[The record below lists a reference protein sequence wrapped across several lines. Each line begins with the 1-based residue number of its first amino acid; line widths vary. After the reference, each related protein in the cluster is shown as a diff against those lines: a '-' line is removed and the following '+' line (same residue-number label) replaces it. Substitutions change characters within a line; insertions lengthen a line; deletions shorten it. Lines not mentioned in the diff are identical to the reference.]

1 MSLYAAIDLHSS
13 NSVLAV
19 MDEAGG
25 TVLQCRRPNDFPSIL
40 KELAPYRSELAGVAV
55 ESTYNWYWLVD
66 GLMDHGY
73 AVHLVNTTAIPQY
86 EGLKHGD
93 DRSDALHLAQLM
105 RLGLLPEGYIY
116 PREQRATR
124 DLLRRRFTLVR
135 QSVQLL
141 LAIQSSFSRS
151 TGRQLSGNAV
161 RRITPAELEA
171 LFPDLS
177 TRYGVL
183 VQYKVWLALQEQISA
198 LEHWV
203 RRDLVR
209 PEALARLQGVPG
221 IGPILG
227 MTILLETGAIER
239 FASVGDYASYCRM
252 VESVRLS
259 NGKRKG
265 HGNRKCGNRYLCWAY
280 MEAANFATRF
290 NPTIRRWYDRKRA
303 RRHRVVAIK
312 AVAHKLA
319 RACYYLLREGTEFE
333 SKRAFG

>member
-19 MDEAGG
+19 MDGQG
-25 TVLQCRRPNDFPSIL
+25 QPLLQCRLPNDLPRL
-40 KELAPYRSELAGVAV
+40 LADLAPFRDELVGVAV

-73 AVHLVNTTAIPQY
+73 AVRLVNTTAVPQY
-86 EGLKHGD
+86 DGLKHGD
-93 DRSDALHLAQLM
+93 DHSDALHPAQLM

-124 DLLRRRFTLVR
+124 DLLRRRFALVR
-135 QSVQLL
+135 QAVRLMLS
-141 LAIQSSFSRS
+141 IQSSFSRT
-151 TGRQLSGNAV
+151 TGKQLSSHALRQL
-161 RRITPAELEA
+161 TPTQLVE
-171 LFPDLS
+171 LFPDLA

-183 VQYKVWLALQEQISA
+183 IQFKLWLTLQDQISA
-198 LEHWV
+198 LEQWIGKDIAQP
-203 RRDLVR
+203 DL
-209 PEALARLQGVPG
+209 LARLRSVPG

-227 MTILLETGAIER
+227 MTILLESGDIGR

-280 MEAANFATRF
+280 VEAANHAIRF
-290 NPTIRRWYDRKRA
+290 DPLIRRWYDRKRA
-303 RRHRVVAIK
+303 RKHRVVAIK

-319 RACYYLLREGTEFE
+319 RACYHMLREGTPFDPT
-333 SKRAFG
+333 RAFG

>member
-19 MDEAGG
+19 MDGQG
-25 TVLQCRRPNDFPSIL
+25 KPLLQCRRPNDLPRL
-40 KELAPYRSELAGVAV
+40 LADLAPFRDELVGVAV

-73 AVHLVNTTAIPQY
+73 AVRLVHTTAVPQY
-86 EGLKHGD
+86 DGLKHGD
-93 DRSDALHLAQLM
+93 DHSDALHLAQLM

-124 DLLRRRFTLVR
+124 DLLRRRFALVR
-135 QSVQLL
+135 QAVRLMLS
-141 LAIQSSFSRS
+141 IQSSFSRS
-151 TGRQLSGNAV
+151 TGKQLSGNAL
-161 RRITPAELEA
+161 RQLTPTQLVE
-171 LFPDLS
+171 LFPDLA

-183 VQYKVWLALQEQISA
+183 IQFKLWLTLQDQITA
-198 LEHWV
+198 LEQWIGKDIA
-203 RRDLVR
+203 RPDL
-209 PEALARLQGVPG
+209 LARLRSVPG

-227 MTILLETGAIER
+227 MTILLESGDIDR

-280 MEAANFATRF
+280 VEAANYAIRF
-290 NPTIRRWYDRKRA
+290 DPLIRRWYDRKRA
-303 RRHRVVAIK
+303 
-312 AVAHKLA
+312 
-319 RACYYLLREGTEFE
+319 CYHMLHEGTPFDPA
-333 SKRAFG
+333 RAFG

>member
-1 MSLYAAIDLHSS
+1 MSLYAAIDLHST

-19 MDEAGG
+19 MDTDGQPL
-25 TVLQCRRPNDFPSIL
+25 LQCRRPNALPGIL
-40 KELAPYRSELAGVAV
+40 AELEPFRPQLAGVAV

-73 AVHLVNTTAIPQY
+73 AVRLVNTTAIPQY
-86 EGLKHGD
+86 DGLKHGD
-93 DRSDALHLAQLM
+93 DHTDALHLAQLM
-105 RLGLLPEGYIY
+105 RLGLLPEGSIY

-135 QSVQLL
+135 QAVQLML
-141 LAIQSSFSRS
+141 MIQSSVSRCS
-151 TGRQLSGNAV
+151 GRCLSSNAIRQLTA
-161 RRITPAELEA
+161 AQLES
-171 LFPDLS
+171 LFPDLA

-183 VQYKVWLALQEQISA
+183 VQFRLWLTLQEQIAA
-198 LEHWV
+198 LERWV
-203 RRDLVR
+203 RKD
-209 PEALARLQGVPG
+209 LARPDLLLRLQSVPG

-280 MEAANFATRF
+280 MEAAHHATRHSA
-290 NPTIRRWYDRKRA
+290 PVRRWYERKRA
-303 RRHRVVAIK
+303 RKHRVVAIK

-319 RACYYLLREGTEFE
+319 RASYYMLREGTPFDP
-333 SKRAFG
+333 KRAFG